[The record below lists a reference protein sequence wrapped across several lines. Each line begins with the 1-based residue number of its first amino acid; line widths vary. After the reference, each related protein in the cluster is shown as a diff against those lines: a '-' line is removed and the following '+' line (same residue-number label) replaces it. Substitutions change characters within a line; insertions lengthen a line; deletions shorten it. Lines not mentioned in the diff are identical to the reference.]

1 MRYARFLAVSGLL
14 FVTVAGLARLA
25 SAPRNVSAADGA
37 VLSGTVK
44 SASGEKMGG
53 VTVSAKAEGQ
63 TITATVFTD
72 ENGEYYFPQ
81 MKPGKYRVWAQAD
94 GFETARSDAD
104 SIIGRRQDFSLKP
117 MKEFVQQLSGDQLL
131 ASLPDATP
139 DDRRIKRVFRNSCTG
154 CHQPNY
160 VLQHRFD
167 EQGWTAVID
176 LMKHVEVYGN
186 YRGDDDAPWPSIEF
200 HEKELAAYLSRVR
213 GPGPTAMKLKLRP
226 RPSGDTARVVFTEY
240 DTPIDPGGGY
250 PAKYPTTDGS
260 DWSLGTPSI
269 TGGAIGVH
277 DAQADFNGNIWFN
290 IPQPSPDITLGRI
303 DAKTGAVK
311 TFKVEGVRGLAAG
324 SHGITRDK
332 DGRLWFNVGRG
343 PDSALGR
350 LGTIDPNTEKI
361 DVYTPPKNMHGTGGT
376 IDVDG
381 KGKIWVTTNTG
392 VLRFDP
398 ETHQF
403 SEYLSPVFVNGDGV
417 GTTYG
422 LAADR
427 EGNAWWAE
435 MSIDRIGGSDI
446 STGQALD
453 IKLPPVPGQME
464 LLSAD
469 ERRMYDLS
477 GSEWNMAVPWAQGP
491 RRLGADKNGDF
502 IWVCDWWGGTLAKI
516 DIHTRQ
522 ATMVPLPDPD
532 NQQPYHAAVDKDHN
546 VWINMMNS
554 DTVLKYDP
562 KSSQWT
568 EYPLPTLGAET
579 RYISILDR
587 NGSKELVIPYSR
599 AHKVAVMTFRS
610 KEDLQSL
617 RDQAQRQERSQAR
630 LQ

>member
-1 MRYARFLAVSGLL
+1 MRYVRFLAVSGLIV
-14 FVTVAGLARLA
+14 FMVAGLARIVF
-25 SAPRNVSAADGA
+25 APRNVSAADGA
-37 VLSGTVK
+37 FLSGTLR
-44 SASGEKMGG
+44 SASGAKMGG
-53 VTVSAKAEGQ
+53 VTVSAKGAGQ
-63 TITATVFTD
+63 TITTTVFTD

-94 GFETARSDAD
+94 SFETARGEAD
-104 SIIGRRQDFSLKP
+104 LSTGRREDFTLKP

-131 ASLPDATP
+131 ASLPADTP
-139 DDRRIKRVFRNSCTG
+139 NDRRIKRVFRNSCTG

-176 LMKHVEVYGN
+176 LMKHVDVYGN
-186 YRGDDDAPWPSIEF
+186 YRGDEDAPWPSIEY
-200 HEKELAAYLSRVR
+200 HEKELAAYLARVR
-213 GPGPTAMKLKLRP
+213 GPGPTAMKFKLRP

-277 DAQADFNGNIWFN
+277 DAQADFNGNVWFN

-303 DAKTGAVK
+303 DAKTGEVK
-311 TFKVEGVRGLAAG
+311 TFKIDGVHGLAAG
-324 SHGITRDK
+324 SHGITRDHE
-332 DGRLWFNVGRG
+332 GRLWFNVGRG

-350 LGTIDPNTEKI
+350 LGTIDPNTGKI
-361 DVYTPPKNMHGTGGT
+361 DVYTPPKNMHGTSGT

-381 KGKIWVTTNTG
+381 KGKIWVTTATG

-403 SEYLSPVFVNGDGV
+403 SEYKSPVFTNSDGV

-427 EGNAWWAE
+427 DGNAWWAE

-446 STGQALD
+446 TTGQAFD

-464 LLSAD
+464 LLSPG
-469 ERRMYDLS
+469 ERKMYDLS

-502 IWVCDWWGGTLAKI
+502 VWVCDWWGGTLAKI

-522 ATMVPLPDPD
+522 ATIVPLPSPD
-532 NQQPYHAAVDKDHN
+532 QQPYHAAVDNDHN

-579 RYISILDR
+579 RYISILER

-599 AHKVAVMTFRS
+599 AHKVAVMTFRT

-617 RDQAQRQERSQAR
+617 RNQAQRQERAQAR